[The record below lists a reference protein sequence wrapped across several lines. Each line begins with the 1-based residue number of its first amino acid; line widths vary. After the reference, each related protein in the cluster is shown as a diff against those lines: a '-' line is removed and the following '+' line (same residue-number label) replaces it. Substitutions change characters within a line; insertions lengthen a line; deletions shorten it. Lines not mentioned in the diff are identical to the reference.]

1 MQQLIKEHIKTL
13 ITLPFIE
20 FLKLIISKGA
30 DPLRK
35 VDKTEFYRE
44 LDEHK
49 KTLSLVSDARE
60 GIAAVQNLGPNEE
73 M

>member
-1 MQQLIKEHIKTL
+1 
-13 ITLPFIE
+13 LPFIE

-60 GIAAVQNLGPNEE
+60 GIAAV
-73 M
+73 